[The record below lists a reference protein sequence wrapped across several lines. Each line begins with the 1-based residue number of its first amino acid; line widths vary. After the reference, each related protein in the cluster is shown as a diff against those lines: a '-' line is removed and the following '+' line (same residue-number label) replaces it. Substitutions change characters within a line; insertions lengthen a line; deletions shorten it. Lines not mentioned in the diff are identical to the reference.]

1 MINIYQKFSTIKKIA
16 QNISNETLLLF
27 WQFTIK
33 TLGELDIVSN
43 QNLCIEMFLIRLIHL
58 KGISN
63 ISKIIDQNNNSK
75 EIEPDE
81 DNPIIIK
88 NSSNKDNDLFDLQNK
103 TIGQIK
109 NVFQEKDPEQNIKKK
124 NQQTQ
129 AIKINSFDNLLEIC
143 NLKKEVKLKY
153 ELEKNVNLVS
163 FENQRIEISFND
175 DLDKEF
181 IKILSSK
188 LNEWTGNRWIIT
200 LSKKKGEPSKKE
212 KEINLKKDLL
222 EKAKESL
229 IYKKVLET
237 FSDAELVDIEKE
249 KENND

>member
-1 MINIYQKFSTIKKIA
+1 
-16 QNISNETLLLF
+16 
-27 WQFTIK
+27 
-33 TLGELDIVSN
+33 
-43 QNLCIEMFLIRLIHL
+43 
-58 KGISN
+58 
-63 ISKIIDQNNNSK
+63 
-75 EIEPDE
+75 
-81 DNPIIIK
+81 
-88 NSSNKDNDLFDLQNK
+88 
-103 TIGQIK
+103 
-109 NVFQEKDPEQNIKKK
+109 
-124 NQQTQ
+124 
-129 AIKINSFDNLLEIC
+129 
-143 NLKKEVKLKY
+143 VKLKY

-200 LSKKKGEPSKKE
+200 LSKKKGKPSKKE

>member
-1 MINIYQKFSTIKKIA
+1 
-16 QNISNETLLLF
+16 
-27 WQFTIK
+27 
-33 TLGELDIVSN
+33 
-43 QNLCIEMFLIRLIHL
+43 MFLIRLIHL

-75 EIEPDE
+75 EFKPDE

-88 NSSNKDNDLFDLQNK
+88 NPSNKDRDLFDLQNK

-175 DLDKEF
+175 DLGKEF

-222 EKAKESL
+222 EKTKESL